1 MLRLGPLLH
10 CSCEASLASLQ
21 RMQRN
26 HVSKPESAEQEPVE
40 GCSDSSRL
48 VWSDKRLFTAEI
60 IQDFCRATGDF
71 NPIHL
76 DPDRAKRSGF
86 PGTIV
91 PGIFVASMFPAII
104 AAAFPGAVYLSQS
117 LKFRHPAVVPAEIQA
132 TVTLVKTSRGFMR
145 FTTCASQGPR
155 TIVDGAA
162 MAKMPPNNSP

>member
-76 DPDRAKRSGF
+76 DPDRAKRSGAF
-86 PGTIV
+86 GCCSADAGDDEDCMMNTHAPV
-91 PGIFVASMFPAII
+91 PAPGIA
-104 AAAFPGAVYLSQS
+104 
-117 LKFRHPAVVPAEIQA
+117 
-132 TVTLVKTSRGFMR
+132 
-145 FTTCASQGPR
+145 
-155 TIVDGAA
+155 
-162 MAKMPPNNSP
+162 

>member
-76 DPDRAKRSGF
+76 DPDRAKRSG
-86 PGTIV
+86 
-91 PGIFVASMFPAII
+91 ASRDPSNCDTGQNQPWF
-104 AAAFPGAVYLSQS
+104 Y
-117 LKFRHPAVVPAEIQA
+117 EIHHLCQ
-132 TVTLVKTSRGFMR
+132 
-145 FTTCASQGPR
+145 PR
-155 TIVDGAA
+155 STYHC
-162 MAKMPPNNSP
+162 